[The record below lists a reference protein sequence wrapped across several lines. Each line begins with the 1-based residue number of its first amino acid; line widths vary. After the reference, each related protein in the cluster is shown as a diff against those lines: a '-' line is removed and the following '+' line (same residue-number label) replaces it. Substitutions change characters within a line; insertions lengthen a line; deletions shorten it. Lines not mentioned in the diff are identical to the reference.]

1 MQPET
6 QTKDQ
11 IKFGV
16 DTEKH
21 KENLA
26 SPATQWDHLAFSV
39 IGNELVPKGFKEIRS
54 GVYRGAVQANIP
66 YLDKKTVIKTQ
77 KIAAQLVRGF
87 RDKTK
92 QRIAAIIKEVDQ
104 WIAEDE
110 VELKECG
117 LLQFKKKRNLKDKL
131 ISLRGQ
137 AGSYHR
143 LLQELE
149 NVSIK

>member
-6 QTKDQ
+6 HTKDQ

-16 DTEKH
+16 APEKH

-26 SPATQWDHLAFSV
+26 TPTQQWDHLAFSV
-39 IGNELVPKGFKEIRS
+39 IGNELVPKGFKEKKN
-54 GVYRGAVQANIP
+54 GMYRGTEYVEVP
-66 YLDKKTVIKTQ
+66 KKSVARTQ

-87 RDKTK
+87 RDKVK
-92 QRIAAIIKEVDQ
+92 QRIEAIQKDFDQ
-104 WIAEDE
+104 WISEDDAKLKACRFW
-110 VELKECG
+110 ELG
-117 LLQFKKKRNLKDKL
+117 KKRDLKDKL

-137 AGSYHR
+137 AGSFHR

-149 NVSIK
+149 NIGIK